1 MAPGTATALQ
11 SLEPGCRLARAAHDD
26 VAQRPAH
33 RLEDRRPGEKRDIG
47 GIELREV
54 LQAEVVHDEPV
65 LTGELR
71 DRATMTGPVAQ
82 NDARKVQAGS
92 PTLGSLP
99 ELGGDG
105 LELRLDAA
113 EEHLRVPPAER
124 QVLDSDLEHLAIG
137 AQSRDRQLGELAAR
151 EHECR
156 SRRHVHDERGEHG
169 GRRAR
174 ANRLDVV
181 DDQHHRFGDAVE
193 EGREPQPHRTPGSGD
208 RADVPRPQRSDH
220 SGSGRPSRTRQ
231 RGRVVPAVES
241 HPREPTG
248 VALGPLRQEVRLP
261 VPGRSDERDES
272 MAVRSSEAVDEPGPS
287 DSSGSYRDRRLRAEV
302 ELIRDTG
309 ASPPTGE
316 PPGLQRST
324 HGLGRRSPNFV
335 PALRGTLDTS
345 PCLHSVERGDPAD
358 RPQLTFFQPSSRS
371 GRTHAPGR

>member
-1 MAPGTATALQ
+1 
-11 SLEPGCRLARAAHDD
+11 
-26 VAQRPAH
+26 
-33 RLEDRRPGEKRDIG
+33 
-47 GIELREV
+47 
-54 LQAEVVHDEPV
+54 
-65 LTGELR
+65 
-71 DRATMTGPVAQ
+71 MTGPVAQ

-113 EEHLRVPPAER
+113 EEQLRVPPAER

-156 SRRHVHDERGEHG
+156 SRRHVQDERGEHG

-193 EGREPQPHRTPGSGD
+193 EGREP
-208 RADVPRPQRSDH
+208 
-220 SGSGRPSRTRQ
+220 SRTGRLGAPIGPMCLVLSDRITPAQGGRHALEQ
-231 RGRVVPAVES
+231 RGRVVAAVES

-248 VALGPLRQEVRLP
+248 VALGPLRQEGGLP

-272 MAVRSSEAVDEPGPS
+272 MAVRSSEAVDEPGPW
-287 DSSGSYRDRRLRAEV
+287 DSSGSYRRNRRLRAEV

-309 ASPPTGE
+309 ACARRGSRMARR
-316 PPGLQRST
+316 RST
-324 HGLGRRSPNFV
+324 HACAVANSF
-335 PALRGTLDTS
+335 ALRQTRHLPVS
-345 PCLHSVERGDPAD
+345 PFGQRGDAD
-358 RPQLTFFQPSSRS
+358 RSILPSVKRTSRA
-371 GRTHAPGR
+371 RTMTPAPNLPVVHARCVRTCDRLVSASDEHWPRRPGRGAPPSRAC